1 MNIFSVLNK
10 GKSRLHETSISAILA
25 YFLDPKES
33 HGLGN
38 IFLEAFLQLAKMRK
52 MSDYDISEAD
62 VDLENPILGGKFI
75 DIDVG
80 IPLKNDRN
88 VKSHRFL
95 IENKINASAAQEDQ
109 LVKYYS
115 AYQQEYKH
123 IKNLSTTV
131 VFITPAGD
139 NEKLIEE
146 FDNLEPKKSDGKIQ
160 IFWQGMGIQGSI
172 QKIIRNEILGKE
184 SAGEISPINEYVK
197 HTLKAFAMH
206 LENMSAVSNVL
217 RYSRKRKNS
226 ESDGV
231 IMTSAGDEQI
241 LMVSGYEVIQQGWK
255 YYVRQNGEKV
265 IAKAAF
271 REIIKKEKLD
281 QITKFKKKNVDKLTT
296 YQLGAAVWKELA
308 APDKSES

>member
-10 GKSRLHETSISAILA
+10 GKSRLPETSISAILA

-38 IFLEAFLQLAKMRK
+38 IFLEAFLQLAQMRK
-52 MSDYDISEAD
+52 ISDYDISRAD
-62 VDLENPILGGKFI
+62 VDLENPIHGGKFI

-80 IPLKNDRN
+80 IALKNDRD
-88 VKSHRFL
+88 VKSHRLL
-95 IENKINASAAQEDQ
+95 IENKINAGAAQKNQ
-109 LVKYYS
+109 LVDYYS
-115 AYQQEYKH
+115 AYQQEYKN

-146 FDNLEPKKSDGKIQ
+146 FNNLEPKKRDGKIQ
-160 IFWQGMGIQGSI
+160 MFWQGMGIQGSI

-206 LENMSAVSNVL
+206 LENMSAVSNAL
-217 RYSRKRKNS
+217 RYGRKKKS
-226 ESDGV
+226 SKGDGV
-231 IMTSAGDEQI
+231 IITSAGDEQI
-241 LMVSGYEVIQQGWK
+241 LMVSGYEIIQQDWK

-265 IAKAAF
+265 VAKTAF
-271 REIIKKEKLD
+271 KEIIKKEKLD
-281 QITKFKKKNVDKLTT
+281 QIIKLQNRKGVELTT
-296 YQLGAAVWKELA
+296 YQLGAAVWKELI
-308 APDKSES
+308 APDKGES